1 MQCSDESEPLLTL
14 QERSDLINAEFTP
27 PFISCDP
34 KLLSIFV
41 VAFDTRAGDFPTI
54 FKWICNSDE
63 NYSVYLLYFI
73 RECGGMEVP
82 RKLLPHRGR
91 V

>member
-14 QERSDLINAEFTP
+14 QEQSDLINAEFSP

-41 VAFDTRAGDFPTI
+41 VAFDTRAGT
-54 FKWICNSDE
+54 
-63 NYSVYLLYFI
+63 
-73 RECGGMEVP
+73 
-82 RKLLPHRGR
+82 
-91 V
+91 